1 MQVFEDISFEALEVC
16 HASLISASQS
26 VEKAL
31 SRLDALLFLLKHLS
45 FLRNQI
51 QEAFQSTDFIQKVP
65 FLELEGV
72 LSEAVSMVVERRFG
86 VGILSDLGKGFVAAT
101 SSPQVKHQQLDARQ
115 VTMSL
120 YDSMMF
126 SH

>member
-1 MQVFEDISFEALEVC
+1 MQVFEDISSEALEVC
-16 HASLISASQS
+16 HLSLLLATQS

-51 QEAFQSTDFIQKVP
+51 QETFQSTDFIQKVP

-72 LSEAVSMVVERRFG
+72 LSDAVNMVVERRFG
-86 VGILSDLGKGFVAAT
+86 VGILSDIGKGFVAAT

-115 VTMSL
+115 VNHFL
-120 YDSMMF
+120 NEVAL
-126 SH
+126 